1 MQTFWGNSGCVLYL
15 TDSPCSY
22 DRSQNCRLIYTQ
34 ISIFV
39 SIHLVLATSTES
51 LGKTES
57 LIQSSSKFIGCCVFL
72 GLFWKFLPGIAFA
85 LRVIRAGAAK
95 EMVVSWREKPDYP
108 RKSLREKAVAVVGWV
123 LDSLGHLE
131 QAICIQEEGTSI
143 GEKKSFYQIGLQ
155 VSHIGHFFLN

>member
-1 MQTFWGNSGCVLYL
+1 MQTFWGNSGCFLYL

-22 DRSQNCRLIYTQ
+22 DHSQNCRLIYTQ

-95 EMVVSWREKPDYP
+95 EMMVNWREKPDYP

-123 LDSLGHLE
+123 LDSLGQLE
-131 QAICIQEEGTSI
+131 QAICMKEEGTSI
-143 GEKKSFYQIGLQ
+143 WGKKKLLSDWAAGKSYRT
-155 VSHIGHFFLN
+155 FF